1 MLVKYFR
8 LFLLL
13 TLLAEASGYAGA
25 NAFPHGSRAA
35 ALGYI
40 GVVNTDIFAAY
51 NNQAAL
57 GFLSSP
63 QATAHYENRYLT
75 EALNLSAA
83 VFAMPVPVAGVLG
96 VDLCSFG
103 YARYRETRM
112 GVAWGKLLSERM
124 AVGAQLGYHLLQV
137 AEYGATG
144 ALTAEL
150 GLIAEPVK
158 NLWIGA
164 HVFNF
169 TSARYL
175 SSAYHERLPVIFDV
189 GMGYRLAQHASLL
202 VGAKIE
208 SEQAAQAQA
217 GLEVVVRKTLALR
230 LGVLLKPVEL
240 LAGFGYTY
248 RRLHID
254 MAFSRHET
262 LGYTPQLSLSYRFPP
277 TQKKP

>member
-1 MLVKYFR
+1 VQYFY
-8 LFLLL
+8 LLL
-13 TLLAEASGYAGA
+13 PFVPLAVVPCHAGT
-25 NAFPHGSRAA
+25 NVFPHGSRAA
-35 ALGYI
+35 ALGYM
-40 GVVNTDIFAAY
+40 GVVNTDIFATY

-57 GFLSSP
+57 GFFSSP
-63 QATAHYENRYLT
+63 QAAVHYENKYFT

-83 VFAMPVPVAGVLG
+83 AFAMPVPAAGVLG

-112 GVAWGKLLSERM
+112 GVAWGKQLSTRT
-124 AVGAQLGYHLLQV
+124 AVGAQLCYHLVQV
-137 AEYGATG
+137 AEYGATS

-150 GLIAEPVK
+150 GLLAEPIE
-158 NLWIGA
+158 NLWVGA

-169 TSARYL
+169 TSSRYF
-175 SSAYHERLPVIFDV
+175 SNSYHERLPVIFDV

-208 SEQAAQAQA
+208 SGQAAQAKA
-217 GLEVVVRKTLALR
+217 GVEVVVFKTLALR
-230 LGVLLKPVEL
+230 LGVLVKPVEL
-240 LAGFGYTY
+240 FAGFGYTY
-248 RRLHID
+248 HRLHID

-262 LGYTPQLSLSYRFPP
+262 LGYTPQISLSYNLPQ

>member
-1 MLVKYFR
+1 
-8 LFLLL
+8 
-13 TLLAEASGYAGA
+13 
-25 NAFPHGSRAA
+25 
-35 ALGYI
+35 LGYT

-63 QATAHYENRYLT
+63 QAAVHYENKYFT

-83 VFAMPVPVAGVLG
+83 VFAMPVPFAGVLG
-96 VDLCSFG
+96 LDLCSFG
-103 YARYRETRM
+103 YSRYRETRM
-112 GVAWGKLLSERM
+112 GVAWGRQLAERI
-124 AVGAQLGYHLLQV
+124 AIGAQLGYHLVQV
-137 AEYGATG
+137 AEYGATS

-169 TSARYL
+169 TSSRYF
-175 SSAYHERLPVIFDV
+175 SNTYHERLPVIFDL

-208 SEQAAQAQA
+208 SEQAAQAKA
-217 GLEVVVRKTLALR
+217 GLEVTVRKTLALR
-230 LGVLLKPVEL
+230 LGVLVKPVEL

-262 LGYTPQLSLSYRFPP
+262 LGYTPQVSLSYRFSQ